1 MNLNILKS
9 FLVTSETKNLTKAS
23 ELLNYSQSTVST
35 HIEKLERQLDVKL
48 FYRKKYGME
57 LTEEGLAYVKYAKVI
72 LDSNSEYERE
82 IKGLYN
88 KKVNISINMQE
99 SQYLYRYYNKI
110 SEWLAE
116 HPYVNLK
123 FKSAQSNI
131 SQRISKLENELG
143 VVLLFR
149 NQKGAKAT
157 KAGEEFLAY
166 SKKVLRDTETIKNK
180 MKNNTMSI
188 LCSEL
193 LFNYLSESE
202 EIMMSNNS
210 INFISSGNIRKA
222 IEKNNY
228 DKVISFIKINDSN
241 YRLSNVDTMKVT
253 LYSNGSNYDKEA
265 LLINKDEFC
274 PLRKI
279 TLDNKLDSQR
289 VMEIDS
295 LAAIIN
301 LVKQGKGK
309 ALLPM
314 TFENKRDIV
323 QDISKIFEVN
333 YYTYN
338 HIMHH

>member
-1 MNLNILKS
+1 MNFNDLEI
-9 FLVTSETKNLTKAS
+9 FI
-23 ELLNYSQSTVST
+23 TVC
-35 HIEKLERQLDVKL
+35 
-48 FYRKKYGME
+48 
-57 LTEEGLAYVKYAKVI
+57 EEA
-72 LDSNSEYERE
+72 
-82 IKGLYN
+82 
-88 KKVNISINMQE
+88 SINKAAIK
-99 SQYLYRYYNKI
+99 LRY
-110 SEWLAE
+110 
-116 HPYVNLK
+116 
-123 FKSAQSNI
+123 AQSNI

-149 NQKGAKAT
+149 NQKGAKAA

-222 IEKNNY
+222 IEKN
-228 DKVISFIKINDSN
+228 
-241 YRLSNVDTMKVT
+241 
-253 LYSNGSNYDKEA
+253 NYDKEA

>member
-1 MNLNILKS
+1 MIKLNFNDLEI
-9 FLVTSETKNLTKAS
+9 FI
-23 ELLNYSQSTVST
+23 TVC
-35 HIEKLERQLDVKL
+35 
-48 FYRKKYGME
+48 
-57 LTEEGLAYVKYAKVI
+57 EEA
-72 LDSNSEYERE
+72 
-82 IKGLYN
+82 
-88 KKVNISINMQE
+88 SINKAAIK
-99 SQYLYRYYNKI
+99 LRY
-110 SEWLAE
+110 
-116 HPYVNLK
+116 
-123 FKSAQSNI
+123 AQSNI

-193 LFNYLSESE
+193 LYNFLSESE

>member
-1 MNLNILKS
+1 
-9 FLVTSETKNLTKAS
+9 
-23 ELLNYSQSTVST
+23 
-35 HIEKLERQLDVKL
+35 
-48 FYRKKYGME
+48 
-57 LTEEGLAYVKYAKVI
+57 
-72 LDSNSEYERE
+72 
-82 IKGLYN
+82 
-88 KKVNISINMQE
+88 
-99 SQYLYRYYNKI
+99 
-110 SEWLAE
+110 
-116 HPYVNLK
+116 
-123 FKSAQSNI
+123 
-131 SQRISKLENELG
+131 
-143 VVLLFR
+143 
-149 NQKGAKAT
+149 
-157 KAGEEFLAY
+157 
-166 SKKVLRDTETIKNK
+166 
-180 MKNNTMSI
+180 
-188 LCSEL
+188 
-193 LFNYLSESE
+193 
-202 EIMMSNNS
+202 
-210 INFISSGNIRKA
+210 
-222 IEKNNY
+222 
-228 DKVISFIKINDSN
+228 
-241 YRLSNVDTMKVT
+241 DTMKVT

>member
-1 MNLNILKS
+1 M
-9 FLVTSETKNLTKAS
+9 
-23 ELLNYSQSTVST
+23 
-35 HIEKLERQLDVKL
+35 
-48 FYRKKYGME
+48 KY
-57 LTEEGLAYVKYAKVI
+57 
-72 LDSNSEYERE
+72 
-82 IKGLYN
+82 
-88 KKVNISINMQE
+88 
-99 SQYLYRYYNKI
+99 
-110 SEWLAE
+110 
-116 HPYVNLK
+116 
-123 FKSAQSNI
+123 
-131 SQRISKLENELG
+131 
-143 VVLLFR
+143 
-149 NQKGAKAT
+149 
-157 KAGEEFLAY
+157 
-166 SKKVLRDTETIKNK
+166 
-180 MKNNTMSI
+180 NTMSI

-253 LYSNGSNYDKEA
+253 LYSNGSNYDKES

-279 TLDNKLDSQR
+279 TLDIKLDSQR
-289 VMEIDS
+289 VMEFDS

-301 LVKQGKGK
+301 LVEQGKGK

-323 QDISKIFEVN
+323 QDISKIFEVS

>member
-1 MNLNILKS
+1 
-9 FLVTSETKNLTKAS
+9 
-23 ELLNYSQSTVST
+23 
-35 HIEKLERQLDVKL
+35 
-48 FYRKKYGME
+48 
-57 LTEEGLAYVKYAKVI
+57 
-72 LDSNSEYERE
+72 
-82 IKGLYN
+82 
-88 KKVNISINMQE
+88 
-99 SQYLYRYYNKI
+99 
-110 SEWLAE
+110 
-116 HPYVNLK
+116 
-123 FKSAQSNI
+123 
-131 SQRISKLENELG
+131 
-143 VVLLFR
+143 
-149 NQKGAKAT
+149 
-157 KAGEEFLAY
+157 
-166 SKKVLRDTETIKNK
+166 
-180 MKNNTMSI
+180 
-188 LCSEL
+188 
-193 LFNYLSESE
+193 
-202 EIMMSNNS
+202 
-210 INFISSGNIRKA
+210 
-222 IEKNNY
+222 NNY

>member
-1 MNLNILKS
+1 MIKLNFNDLEI
-9 FLVTSETKNLTKAS
+9 FI
-23 ELLNYSQSTVST
+23 TVC
-35 HIEKLERQLDVKL
+35 
-48 FYRKKYGME
+48 
-57 LTEEGLAYVKYAKVI
+57 EEA
-72 LDSNSEYERE
+72 
-82 IKGLYN
+82 
-88 KKVNISINMQE
+88 SINKAAIK
-99 SQYLYRYYNKI
+99 LR
-110 SEWLAE
+110 
-116 HPYVNLK
+116 H
-123 FKSAQSNI
+123 AQSNI